1 MDAFDKIFTKNN
13 IDENQ
18 KKAKMYFGRML
29 IKLRSE
35 NHIKLYSLMESV
47 TTTDLV
53 GNVLKVNLADG
64 GAYAM
69 LSDPKDIA
77 TINEVLDG
85 IERGLTLKLT
95 TTGTKTLD
103 VARFEEYLKQEFGKI
118 VVIK

>member
-1 MDAFDKIFTKNN
+1 MDAFDKIFTKTN
-13 IDENQ
+13 IDENK

-53 GNVLKVNLADG
+53 GSELWVNLADG

-77 TINEVLDG
+77 IFDG
-85 IERGLTLKLT
+85 ILNSIEGGLRLRLT

-103 VARFEEYLKQEFGKI
+103 VARFEDYLKKEFGKI

>member
-1 MDAFDKIFTKNN
+1 MDAFDKIFTKTNTN
-13 IDENQ
+13 ENK
-18 KKAKMYFGRML
+18 KKAQMYFGRLL

-53 GNVLKVNLADG
+53 GNMLKVNLADG

-69 LSDPKDIA
+69 LSDPKDVAI
-77 TINEVLDG
+77 IDGILDG
-85 IERGLTLKLT
+85 IERGLRLELT
-95 TTGTKTLD
+95 TTGKRTLD
-103 VARFEEYLKQEFGKI
+103 VEKFEDYLKEEFGKI